1 MEVDKVADKVAD
13 EVTDKV
19 VYNVDNM
26 VAGILD
32 WMTR

>member
-19 VYNVDNM
+19 VYNVDSM
-26 VAGILD
+26 VVGILD